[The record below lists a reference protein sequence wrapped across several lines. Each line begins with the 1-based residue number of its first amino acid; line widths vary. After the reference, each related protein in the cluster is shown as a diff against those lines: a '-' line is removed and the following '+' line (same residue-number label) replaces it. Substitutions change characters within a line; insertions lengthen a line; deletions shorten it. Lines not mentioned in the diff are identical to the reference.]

1 MAKEESLLSYMDK
14 DESELSDDELL
25 DKLSDEYLDALQKR
39 NHRRIEE
46 AIAPRFW
53 TRFSSYFNEY
63 IPQWKGSDGENPPD
77 AYAVMSGELGQLQA
91 QWMDQVLRGEISLSD
106 EMNEEPES

>member
-14 DESELSDDELL
+14 DEPQLSDDEFL

-39 NHRRIEE
+39 NHGRIDEV
-46 AIAPRFW
+46 IAPRFW
-53 TRFSSYFNEY
+53 ARFSSYFNEY
-63 IPQWKGSDGENPPD
+63 IPQWKGGDGEDPPD
-77 AYAVMSGELGQLQA
+77 AYAVMGGEPGELQA

-106 EMNEEPES
+106 EMNEEAET